1 MTPEEMARHE
11 AEIAA
16 RYANGDK
23 PDDMREAVLHALAAI
38 VALAKGR
45 APERLF

>member
-1 MTPEEMARHE
+1 MTPEEMAQRE

-16 RYANGDK
+16 RYAYGEK

-45 APERLF
+45 SKETLF

>member
-1 MTPEEMARHE
+1 MTPGELAQHE
-11 AEIAA
+11 AALAA
-16 RYANGDK
+16 RYVHGDK

-38 VALAKGR
+38 VALAKAR